1 MNKCVFVSKIRLVEP
16 ETKSVICISIEFSH
30 FPFFLQIETPLQQ
43 PKVSDI
49 TAQIALVLD
58 ITTVFIATSKAFKM
72 VARQA
77 LMDVFCC
84 LVLLIMETG
93 ERGKCDPEAGSFQ
106 AYHVIC

>member
-1 MNKCVFVSKIRLVEP
+1 MLLFISLERLNVDLFLKYYYVVEAVETNSVSQLNLA
-16 ETKSVICISIEFSH
+16 SSYFSQ
-30 FPFFLQIETPLQQ
+30 FKNPLEE

-58 ITTVFIATSKAFKM
+58 ITTVFIATIKVFKM

-93 ERGKCDPEAGSFQ
+93 ERGKCDP
-106 AYHVIC
+106 